1 MNSAAID
8 HSKITLLDYCNLA
21 FLNGVHHWYGSS
33 VTDDNGNRK
42 YTEAIVSFDMSH
54 EVCGLIKLPNGVFSK
69 QSLPQQDSTVFS
81 FMKELALFNNCLAL
95 IVFNAC
101 RKIPEKYFNV

>member
-21 FLNGVHHWYGSS
+21 FLNGVHHWCGSS
-33 VTDDNGNRK
+33 VTDDN
-42 YTEAIVSFDMSH
+42 EAVVSFDMSH
-54 EVCGLIKLPNGVFSK
+54 EVCGSIKLPNGVFNK

-101 RKIPEKYFNV
+101 RKIPEKYFNI

>member
-21 FLNGVHHWYGSS
+21 FLNGVHHWCGSS

-42 YTEAIVSFDMSH
+42 YTEAVVSFDMSH
-54 EVCGLIKLPNGVFSK
+54 EVCGSIKLPNGVFNK
-69 QSLPQQDSTVFS
+69 QSPTAGQHCF
-81 FMKELALFNNCLAL
+81 FFYER
-95 IVFNAC
+95 AC
-101 RKIPEKYFNV
+101 FVQ